1 MASKAKAALMRPV
14 ASASL
19 LSALLAAT
27 VLAGCAAEGG
37 GAPIEEVPD
46 LGLEATST
54 TGVIRGV
61 VVDEAIR
68 PVAGV
73 TILAKSADV
82 PERQTTTEETGFFG
96 FDGLE
101 PGTWFLTANRTGYF
115 ATQASSEVV
124 AGVAEPAVVK
134 IQLVRDVA
142 NLPYAVL
149 NKFEGYLECGL
160 SVIALCGA
168 ADAVTNDR
176 FAGTVTVEKPPM
188 FIQSEM
194 VWTPTTSAS
203 DQLWIWHSRSS
214 KETGGYDGSCNC
226 WVQGVSPLVM
236 TTNQTIAEQEEY
248 GNETDLYLRIF
259 TGSIEGTR
267 NPLSPEGCYPGSP
280 GPNTYCGGVGYS
292 LQQPF
297 TVYTTIFYGYLPPE
311 GWLFVETNG
320 LPEPPA

>member
-1 MASKAKAALMRPV
+1 MRPV
-14 ASASL
+14 ASAAIL
-19 LSALLAAT
+19 AALLTAT
-27 VLAGCAAEGG
+27 VLAGCAGGEGAG
-37 GAPIEEVPD
+37 PIEEVPD

-68 PVAGV
+68 PIAGV
-73 TILAKSADV
+73 TVSAKSGSLAPV
-82 PERQTTTEETGFFG
+82 STVTGEDGFYG
-96 FDGLE
+96 FDGLQ
-101 PGTWFLTANRTGYF
+101 PGTWFMTANRTGYF
-115 ATQASSEVV
+115 PTQASSEVV
-124 AGVAEPAVVK
+124 AGVAEPPVVK

-176 FAGTVTVEKPPM
+176 FAGTVVVDKPPSW
-188 FIQSEM
+188 IQSEM
-194 VWTPTTSAS
+194 VWSPTTSAS
-203 DQLWIWHSRSS
+203 DQLWLWHSRSD
-214 KETGGYDGSCNC
+214 KETGAYDGSCNC
-226 WVQGVSPLVM
+226 WVQGISPLLM
-236 TTNQTIAEQEEY
+236 TTNATRAESESY

-267 NPLSPEGCYPGSP
+267 NPLSPEGCYPGNP

-311 GWLFVETNG
+311 GWMFVESSTI
-320 LPEPPA
+320 PDPPN